1 MEPAAFVS
9 AYAVLRPSLE
19 KLADY
24 SQTRLRA
31 ELSPQK
37 PVLIAPRVK
46 GPGST
51 YEKLQTG
58 RFDSLRSLEDLVG
71 VKVVVLRRSEIE
83 PVATVVANSFQLIRE
98 KERVVDPSTFRY
110 RERHLIIA
118 PPLDFVERN
127 PDLDGLTVEVQLTS
141 VVQHALDQATHHFD
155 YKGSTLD
162 WAKFRLVA
170 QLRAAL
176 ELVDNL
182 LDSMDASASL
192 IEQAV
197 QFPEVLLRQNATLG
211 VIAESF
217 AEDVLPSDRRRLAE
231 TADALIAAAG
241 LEPSDVADLLTR
253 HTDLVTAHSINP
265 LDALLGALLRERGPQ
280 LLASYPHK
288 FAVSGE
294 LLTLCPEAAQ
304 VPAERMVGLTLH
316 DGVS

>member
-9 AYAVLRPSLE
+9 AYAVLQPSLE

-46 GPGST
+46 EPGST

-58 RFDSLRSLEDLVG
+58 RFESLRSLEDLVG

-83 PVATVVANSFQLIRE
+83 PVANVVANSFQLIRE

-118 PPLDFVERN
+118 PPPDFLERN
-127 PDLDGLTVEVQLTS
+127 PDLEGLTVEVQLTS
-141 VVQHALDQATHHFD
+141 VVQHALDQATHRFD

-182 LDSMDASASL
+182 LDSMDTSASL
-192 IEQAV
+192 IEQTV

-211 VIAESF
+211 VIVENF

-231 TADALIAAAG
+231 TAAALIAAAE
-241 LEPSDVADLLTR
+241 LEPSDVAELLAR
-253 HTDLVTAHSINP
+253 HADLVTAHSITP
-265 LDALLGALLRERGPQ
+265 LDALLGALLREHGPK
-280 LLASYPHK
+280 LLASYPHR
-288 FAVSGE
+288 FAISGE
-294 LLTLCPEAAQ
+294 LLTLCPDAAQ
-304 VPAERMVGLTLH
+304 VPADRMVGLT
-316 DGVS
+316 